1 MKKTITALILSGAAL
16 SCYAGMA
23 SAADL
28 VNISVTGRV
37 VASPCVVDIDTVSK
51 QVDLGRAIANNLN
64 QPGGNP
70 IWKDFQLLLTQC
82 PATTHSATA
91 TFSGDIDSTD
101 PTAFKNQ
108 GTAGNSA
115 LQMTNSDHSV
125 IYGNSS
131 QMTVAVDNSTRQAIF
146 PLSARIFS
154 PSEAATGGTFSAAV
168 SVVFTYQ

>member
-1 MKKTITALILSGAAL
+1 MKKTITAMFFSGAAM
-16 SCYAGMA
+16 CCAGLA

-82 PATTHSATA
+82 PVTTHSATA

>member
-1 MKKTITALILSGAAL
+1 MKKTITALIFSGAAL
-16 SCYAGMA
+16 CYTGIA
-23 SAADL
+23 SAADP

-37 VASPCVVDIDTVSK
+37 LASPCVVDTDTVSK
-51 QVDLGRAIANNLN
+51 QVDLGQAIANNLN

-82 PATTHSATA
+82 PATTQSATA
-91 TFSGDIDSTD
+91 TFTGVVDSTD

-115 LQMTNSDHSV
+115 LQMTNTDHSV
-125 IYGNSS
+125 IYGNAS
-131 QMTVAVDNSTRQAIF
+131 QMTVAIDNSTRQAIF

-154 PSEAATGGTFSAAV
+154 PSENATGGTFNAAL

>member
-1 MKKTITALILSGAAL
+1 MKKTIAAL
-16 SCYAGMA
+16 MLTGISLLCSSEA
-23 SAADL
+23 SAADP

-37 VASPCVVDIDTVSK
+37 VASPCVVDTDTVSK
-51 QVDLGRAIANNLN
+51 QVDLGQAIANNLN

-82 PATTHSATA
+82 PAATQSATA
-91 TFSGDIDSTD
+91 TFTGVVDSTD

-108 GTAGNSA
+108 GTAENSA
-115 LQMTNSDHSV
+115 LQMTNTDHSV
-125 IYGNSS
+125 VYGNAS
-131 QMTVAVDNSTRQAIF
+131 QMTVAVDNSTRRAIF

-154 PSEAATGGTFSAAV
+154 PSENATGGTFSAAV